1 MTHSTNLV
9 DRCDRCGAAAKF
21 QVLINASGGELFF
34 CLHHANEHAA
44 VIDERQYP
52 TLPLIVE
59 GVSS

>member
-9 DRCDRCGAAAKF
+9 DRCDRCGARAKF

-44 VIDERQYP
+44 ATSASTR
-52 TLPLIVE
+52 LCR
-59 GVSS
+59 